1 MRRDQERMN
10 SYLGLTEED
19 EHKEKLSPAEMQLL
33 LKRIR
38 GNKEEFTEEV
48 AGPIG
53 LGFDKSKVEIRAKPT
68 TKEDNPHRLEG
79 NVDKYDETVGARVKQ
94 EHEHERS
101 RSRE

>member
-1 MRRDQERMN
+1 MN

-53 LGFDKSKVEIRAKPT
+53 LGIDKSKVEIRAKPT
-68 TKEDNPHRLEG
+68 TK
-79 NVDKYDETVGARVKQ
+79 
-94 EHEHERS
+94 
-101 RSRE
+101 